1 MVRPLLFPCKRFP
14 CPAYRCYIR
23 LEKERGFPVV
33 SVRCCEKLR
42 ESEVIAD
49 AFTRS
54 CQNFVFC
61 RLTDEIKI
69 EIPECI
75 PFDGDGFDRSLD
87 AAAFEIAV
95 LLRTNS
101 GNAYAF
107 AQKRALLKL
116 AAEQAKSNN
125 TQLKAQSIINTIDGD
140 FMEENY
146 QNNAAMASAEQD
158 LRTPLSNDELH
169 LINSKKYRIRELP
182 R

>member
-1 MVRPLLFPCKRFP
+1 MTLSVSDR
-14 CPAYRCYIR
+14 I
-23 LEKERGFPVV
+23 EKT
-33 SVRCCEKLR
+33 
-42 ESEVIAD
+42 SEALNDHVETIFND
-49 AFTRS
+49 
-54 CQNFVFC
+54 
-61 RLTDEIKI
+61 
-69 EIPECI
+69 
-75 PFDGDGFDRSLD
+75 
-87 AAAFEIAV
+87 
-95 LLRTNS
+95 NS

-169 LINSKKYRIRELP
+169 LINSKKYRISELP

>member
-1 MVRPLLFPCKRFP
+1 MTYKNAGQINVKETRDKNWDNWLKKHEDEFLMTLSVSDRT
-14 CPAYRCYIR
+14 
-23 LEKERGFPVV
+23 EKT
-33 SVRCCEKLR
+33 
-42 ESEVIAD
+42 SEALNDHVETILND
-49 AFTRS
+49 
-54 CQNFVFC
+54 
-61 RLTDEIKI
+61 
-69 EIPECI
+69 
-75 PFDGDGFDRSLD
+75 
-87 AAAFEIAV
+87 
-95 LLRTNS
+95 NS

-158 LRTPLSNDELH
+158 LRTPFSNDELH
-169 LINSKKYRIRELP
+169 LINSKKYRISELP